1 MAGREYMTRVK
12 AIMTDGDS
20 HKMEELDL
28 AGTGLCFLIQFG
40 VQQVLLRI
48 GFCLLV
54 APTLTPPSSATS
66 SVTDTIR
73 FEM

>member
-1 MAGREYMTRVK
+1 MTRVK

-28 AGTGLCFLIQFG
+28 AGTGLPN
-40 VQQVLLRI
+40 QQVLLRI